1 MHGFSSHTFKW
12 VNKNGEVSFVKLHFL
27 TDSGI
32 KNLSPQ
38 KADELKSTDDNY
50 ATRDLFDHIQKGNSA
65 TWTVHA

>member
-1 MHGFSSHTFKW
+1 MKS
-12 VNKNGEVSFVKLHFL
+12 
-27 TDSGI
+27 
-32 KNLSPQ
+32 Q